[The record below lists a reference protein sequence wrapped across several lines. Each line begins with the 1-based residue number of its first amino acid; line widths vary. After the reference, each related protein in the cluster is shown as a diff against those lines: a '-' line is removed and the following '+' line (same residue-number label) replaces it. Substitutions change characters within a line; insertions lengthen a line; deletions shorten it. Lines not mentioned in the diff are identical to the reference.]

1 MQIIIFFLPQLVL
14 LLSMVLVFGID
25 LVGSNEKKWL
35 PYLALAGSVI
45 SLAIALYLFGWVEVT
60 EQSVL
65 GGMIAIDP
73 FALFFQIFAALVA
86 VIIISLSIE
95 YMEGRSPYRGEYYSF
110 ILLASFSISLLSVSA
125 DLIMIFIAFEMLS
138 ISSYILTG
146 FLRNDG
152 KGSEAAIKYFLYGS
166 VASAMML
173 YGMSLLYGATAS
185 TNLEEIA
192 QSLSGIDSSLRGI
205 IYPALV
211 LLVVGF
217 GYKTVAVPFHQWSPD
232 AYEGAP
238 TPVTAFL
245 AVGSIGGG
253 FAILIRVMLTGLPEF
268 QVNWVALISGL
279 SIMSMTLGNMV
290 AISQK
295 NIKRMLAYS
304 GIAQSGYILIGLVSW
319 SVWKTGNVFDGL
331 SGILIYLLAYL
342 VANLGAF
349 AVVIAVENKIG
360 SNQISDFAGL
370 IKRSP
375 LLASTMVVFLLSL
388 IGIPGTGGFVGKLMV
403 FGAAM
408 KMEYYFLAVI
418 AIINSVIAGFYYLN
432 VIRYM
437 FFQPLD
443 EPAREKIDLARSSL
457 STVIVLTCIFTLLMG
472 IFAQPFIQFVQA
484 SLGLVAY

>member
-1 MQIIIFFLPQLVL
+1 
-14 LLSMVLVFGID
+14 MVLVFGID

-45 SLAIALYLFGWVEVT
+45 SLAISLYLFGWVEVS

-86 VIIISLSIE
+86 GIIILLSME
-95 YMEGRSPYRGEYYSF
+95 YMDEKSPYKGEYYSF

-125 DLIMIFIAFEMLS
+125 DLIMIFIAFELLS

-185 TNLEEIA
+185 TNLGEIA
-192 QSLSGIDSSLRGI
+192 QNLSGIDSSLRGI
-205 IYPALV
+205 TLV

-253 FAILIRVMLTGLPEF
+253 FAILIRVMLTGLPDF

-279 SIMSMTLGNMV
+279 SIMSMTLGNLV

-304 GIAQSGYILIGLVSW
+304 GIAQAGYILIGLVSW

-331 SGILIYLLAYL
+331 SGILIYLLVYL

-360 SNQISDFAGL
+360 SNQIPDYAGL

-375 LLASTMVVFLLSL
+375 LLAGTMVVFLLSL
-388 IGIPGTGGFVGKLMV
+388 VGIPGTGGFIGKLMV

-443 EPAREKIDLARSSL
+443 EPAREKIELPRSL

>member
-1 MQIIIFFLPQLVL
+1 VQIIIFFLPQLVL

-45 SLAIALYLFGWVEVT
+45 SLAISLYLFGWVEVT
-60 EQSVL
+60 EQTVL
-65 GGMIAIDP
+65 GGMIAIDS

-86 VIIISLSIE
+86 GIIILLSME
-95 YMEGRSPYRGEYYSF
+95 YMDERSSSKGEYYSF

-125 DLIMIFIAFEMLS
+125 DLIMIFIAFELLS

-166 VASAMML
+166 IASAMML
-173 YGMSLLYGATAS
+173 YGMSLLYGTTAS
-185 TNLEEIA
+185 TNLGQIA
-192 QSLSGIDSSLRGI
+192 QNLSGIDSSLRWVV
-205 IYPALV
+205 YPALV
-211 LLVVGF
+211 LLMVGF

-253 FAILIRVMLTGLPEF
+253 FAILIRVMLTGLPDF
-268 QVNWVALISGL
+268 QVDWVALISAL
-279 SIMSMTLGNMV
+279 SILSMTLGNLV

-304 GIAQSGYILIGLVSW
+304 GIAQAGYILIGLVSW
-319 SVWKTGNVFDGL
+319 GGWQAGNVFDGL
-331 SGILIYLLAYL
+331 SGILIYLLVYL

-360 SNQISDFAGL
+360 SNQISDYAGL

-375 LLASTMVVFLLSL
+375 LLAGTMVVFLLSL

-408 KMEYYFLAVI
+408 NMEYYFLAVI

-443 EPAREKIDLARSSL
+443 EPAREKIKLTRSL
-457 STVIVLTCIFTLLMG
+457 SVVIVLTCVFTLLMG

-484 SLGLVAY
+484 SLGLITY

>member
-1 MQIIIFFLPQLVL
+1 
-14 LLSMVLVFGID
+14 MVLVFGID

-45 SLAIALYLFGWVEVT
+45 SLAISLYLFGWVEVT

-65 GGMIAIDP
+65 GGMIAIDS

-86 VIIISLSIE
+86 GIIILLSME
-95 YMEGRSPYRGEYYSF
+95 YMDERSSSRGEYYSF

-125 DLIMIFIAFEMLS
+125 DLIMIFIAFELLS

-152 KGSEAAIKYFLYGS
+152 KSSEAAIKYFLYGS
-166 VASAMML
+166 IASAMML
-173 YGMSLLYGATAS
+173 YGMSLFYGTTAS
-185 TNLEEIA
+185 TNLGEIA
-192 QSLSGIDSSLRGI
+192 QNLSSIDPSLRWI
-205 IYPALV
+205 VYPALV
-211 LLVVGF
+211 LLMVGF

-253 FAILIRVMLTGLPEF
+253 FAILIRVMLTGLPDF
-268 QVNWVALISGL
+268 QVNWVALISSL
-279 SIMSMTLGNMV
+279 SIMSMTLGNLV

-304 GIAQSGYILIGLVSW
+304 GIAQAGYILIGLVSW
-319 SVWKTGNVFDGL
+319 TVWKTGNVFDGL
-331 SGILIYLLAYL
+331 SGILIYLLVYL
-342 VANLGAF
+342 AANLGAF
-349 AVVIAVENKIG
+349 AVVIAFENKTG
-360 SNQISDFAGL
+360 SNQISDYAGL

-375 LLASTMVVFLLSL
+375 LLAGTMVVFLLSL
-388 IGIPGTGGFVGKLMV
+388 VGIPGTGGFIGKLMV

-443 EPAREKIDLARSSL
+443 EPARDKIQLPRSL

-484 SLGLVAY
+484 SLGLAAY

>member
-25 LVGSNEKKWL
+25 LMGSNEKKWL

-45 SLAIALYLFGWVEVT
+45 SLAISSYLFGWVEFT
-60 EQSVL
+60 QQSVL
-65 GGMIAIDP
+65 GGMIAIDS

-86 VIIISLSIE
+86 VIIILLSME
-95 YMEGRSPYRGEYYSF
+95 YLDERSTSRGEYYSF
-110 ILLASFSISLLSVSA
+110 ILLACFSISLLSVSA
-125 DLIMIFIAFEMLS
+125 DLIMIFIAFELLS

-146 FLRNDG
+146 FLRNDS

-166 VASAMML
+166 TASAMML
-173 YGMSLLYGATAS
+173 YGMSLFYGATAS
-185 TNLEEIA
+185 TNLGEIA
-192 QSLSGIDSSLRGI
+192 QNLSGIDPSLRWI

-211 LLVVGF
+211 LLMVGF

-253 FAILIRVMLTGLPEF
+253 FAILIRVMLTGLPDF
-268 QVNWVALISGL
+268 QVNWVPLISAL
-279 SIMSMTLGNMV
+279 SIMSMTLGNLV

-304 GIAQSGYILIGLVSW
+304 GIAQAGYILIGLVSW
-319 SVWKTGNVFDGL
+319 NVWKTGNVFDGL
-331 SGILIYLLAYL
+331 SGILIYLLVYL

-349 AVVIAVENKIG
+349 AVVIAFENKTG
-360 SNQISDFAGL
+360 SNQISDYAGL

-375 LLASTMVVFLLSL
+375 LLAGTMVVFLLSL
-388 IGIPGTGGFVGKLMV
+388 VGIPGTGGFIGKLMV

-432 VIRYM
+432 IIRYM

-443 EPAREKIDLARSSL
+443 EPARDKIQLPRSL
-457 STVIVLTCIFTLLMG
+457 STVVVLTCIFTLLMG

-484 SLGLVAY
+484 SLGLAAY

>member
-45 SLAIALYLFGWVEVT
+45 SLAISSYLFGWVEFT
-60 EQSVL
+60 QQSVL

-95 YMEGRSPYRGEYYSF
+95 YMEGRSPYRGEYYSL

-125 DLIMIFIAFEMLS
+125 DLIMIFIAFELLS

-185 TNLEEIA
+185 TNLGEIA
-192 QSLSGIDSSLRGI
+192 QNLSGIDSSLRGI
-205 IYPALV
+205 TLV

-253 FAILIRVMLTGLPEF
+253 FAILIRVMLTGLPDF

-279 SIMSMTLGNMV
+279 SIMSMTLGNLV

-304 GIAQSGYILIGLVSW
+304 GIAQAGYILIGLVSW

-331 SGILIYLLAYL
+331 SGILIYLLVYL

-360 SNQISDFAGL
+360 SNQIPDYAGL

-375 LLASTMVVFLLSL
+375 LLAGAMVVFLLSL
-388 IGIPGTGGFVGKLMV
+388 VGIPGTGGFIGKLMV

-443 EPAREKIDLARSSL
+443 EPAREKIELPRSL

-484 SLGLVAY
+484 SLGLASY

>member
-1 MQIIIFFLPQLVL
+1 
-14 LLSMVLVFGID
+14 
-25 LVGSNEKKWL
+25 VGSNEKKWL

-45 SLAIALYLFGWVEVT
+45 SLAISLYLFGWVEFT
-60 EQSVL
+60 EQLVL
-65 GGMIAIDP
+65 GGMIAIDS

-86 VIIISLSIE
+86 GIIILLSME
-95 YMEGRSPYRGEYYSF
+95 YMDERSPYQGEYYSF

-125 DLIMIFIAFEMLS
+125 DLIMIFIAFELLS

-152 KGSEAAIKYFLYGS
+152 KSSEAAIKYFLYGS
-166 VASAMML
+166 IASAMML

-185 TNLEEIA
+185 TNLGQIA
-192 QSLSGIDSSLRGI
+192 QNLSGVDSSLRWV

-211 LLVVGF
+211 FLMVGF

-253 FAILIRVMLTGLPEF
+253 FAILIRVMLTGLPDF

-279 SIMSMTLGNMV
+279 SIMSMTLGNLV

-304 GIAQSGYILIGLVSW
+304 GIAQAGYILIGLVSW
-319 SVWKTGNVFDGL
+319 DVWKTGNVFDGI
-331 SGILIYLLAYL
+331 SGSLIYLLVYL
-342 VANLGAF
+342 AANLGAF
-349 AVVIAVENKIG
+349 AVVIAIENKIG
-360 SNQISDFAGL
+360 SNQISDYAGL

-375 LLASTMVVFLLSL
+375 LLAGTMVVFMLSL
-388 IGIPGTGGFVGKLMV
+388 VGIPGTGGFIGKLMV

-443 EPAREKIDLARSSL
+443 EPARDKIQLSRPL
-457 STVIVLTCIFTLLMG
+457 STVILLTCIFTLLMG

>member
-1 MQIIIFFLPQLVL
+1 
-14 LLSMVLVFGID
+14 MVLVFGID

-35 PYLALAGSVI
+35 PNLALAGSVI
-45 SLAIALYLFGWVEVT
+45 SLAISLYLFGWVEVT
-60 EQSVL
+60 EQAVL
-65 GGMIAIDP
+65 GGMIAIDS

-86 VIIISLSIE
+86 GIIILLSME
-95 YMEGRSPYRGEYYSF
+95 YMDERSPYKGEYYSF

-125 DLIMIFIAFEMLS
+125 DLIMIFIAFELLS

-146 FLRNDG
+146 FLRNDR

-166 VASAMML
+166 IASAMML
-173 YGMSLLYGATAS
+173 YGMSLIYGATAS
-185 TNLEEIA
+185 TNLGEIA
-192 QSLSGIDSSLRGI
+192 QNLSGIDSSLRWVV
-205 IYPALV
+205 YPAMV
-211 LLVVGF
+211 LLMVGF

-253 FAILIRVMLTGLPEF
+253 FAILVRVMLTGLPDF

-279 SIMSMTLGNMV
+279 SIMSMTLGNLV

-304 GIAQSGYILIGLVSW
+304 GIAQAGYILIGLVSW

-331 SGILIYLLAYL
+331 SGVLIYLLVYL

-349 AVVIAVENKIG
+349 AVVIAIENKIG
-360 SNQISDFAGL
+360 SNQIPDYAGL

-375 LLASTMVVFLLSL
+375 LLAGTMVVFLLSL
-388 IGIPGTGGFVGKLMV
+388 VGIPGTGGFIGKLMV

-443 EPAREKIDLARSSL
+443 EPARDKIQLERSL
-457 STVIVLTCIFTLLMG
+457 STVIVFTCLFTLLMG

-484 SLGLVAY
+484 SLGLVAN